1 MKTKTKGVRHW
12 SIDDIMKDATPCRE
26 WPVWL
31 VRHFFAEKGLETIT
45 VFTILESLELK
56 DVDAVYQAMRMVG
69 NVVKELYKR
78 VWDVDVDFLHM
89 YTVAEVQVY
98 AAFIASMG
106 MFDGGGQF
114 CTRNREFLY
123 QLVYDVEVMGRDD
136 LLS

>member
-1 MKTKTKGVRHW
+1 MKTKRIRHW

-45 VFTILESLELK
+45 VFTILEALELG

-69 NVVKELYKR
+69 DVVKELYKC
-78 VWDVDVDFLHM
+78 VWGVETNRLHL
-89 YTVAEVQVY
+89 YAVAEVETY
-98 AAFIASMG
+98 NAFIKSMG
-106 MFDGGGQF
+106 MLAGSQF
-114 CTRNREFLY
+114 CTRNREFIY
-123 QLVYDVEVMGRDD
+123 QLVYDVEVLGRSD